1 MEGDCMRKKYTVLV
15 ILLAFSLLIVFG
27 LSLYYE
33 HGVIE
38 INIQSD
44 AVKYSSDENS
54 WTEGILVDI
63 NAKYSLKD
71 NTLQGNI
78 SVKENGEVYT
88 DMFYCGVIK
97 APQTDTLLPIMRIL
111 IPLEDENAQY
121 SRLLYF
127 SFWNK
132 SEWCI
137 ILNTENKQYLVPPN
151 NAKEILVDWLNI
163 KMD

>member
-1 MEGDCMRKKYTVLV
+1 MRKKYTILV
-15 ILLAFSLLIVFG
+15 ILLAFSLFIVFG

-44 AVKYSSDENS
+44 AVKYSSDENG
-54 WTEGILVDI
+54 WTEGLFVNV

-71 NTLQGNI
+71 NKLRGSI
-78 SVKENGEVYT
+78 SVTDNGEVYT
-88 DMFYCGVIK
+88 DMFYCGVIE
-97 APQTDTLLPIMRIL
+97 APQTNTLLPITRIL

-132 SEWCI
+132 AEWCVV
-137 ILNTENKQYLVPPN
+137 LQNKQYLVPTN
-151 NAKEILVDWLNI
+151 NAREILMDWFNVE
-163 KMD
+163 MD